1 MDKSM
6 LLKMFIRQNSDR
18 QVDAINDLINYLED
32 PVQCRHKNLMVYF
45 GESKCNFHCGISCDN
60 CCLYSEFY
68 LTDGTNDA
76 LKVAKAMVELTGKD
90 ITCNT
95 LKLFLLGG
103 TRQVFEFWYI

>member
-6 LLKMFIRQNSDR
+6 LLKMFIRQNSDC
-18 QVDAINDLINYLED
+18 QIDAINDLI
-32 PVQCRHKNLMVYF
+32 NLMVYF

-76 LKVAKAMVELTGKD
+76 LKVVKAMVELTGKD

-95 LKLFLLGG
+95 VKLFLLGR
-103 TRQVFEFWYI
+103 TRQVFEFWHI